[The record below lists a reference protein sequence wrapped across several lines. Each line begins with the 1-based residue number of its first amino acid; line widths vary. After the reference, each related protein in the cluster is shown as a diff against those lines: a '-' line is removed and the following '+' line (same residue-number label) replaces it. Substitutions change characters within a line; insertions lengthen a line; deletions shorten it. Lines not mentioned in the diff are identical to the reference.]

1 MLLELDC
8 IHWIYNFL
16 SGFAS
21 WILLAGY
28 LVVPGTFTT
37 LQSSHTVKQELDT
50 NPTKK
55 AVLSTIQNPPLI
67 GISCSLLVIGA
78 LTMTYL
84 FFRWKQNYF
93 WLINRLFIP
102 TSLNAVAGLLT
113 TLINIYTAKNGNWS
127 IMALLTVIATATT
140 AFSSLAVALFYKFWK
155 IRKLKEEHERE
166 QKAGLVMVYP

>member
-1 MLLELDC
+1 MGSDTLGSEGSCAEVVQEGVGDEKSGIRRKDTNLTVETEYVHMLLELDC

-16 SGFAS
+16 PGFAS
-21 WILLAGY
+21 WILMAGY

-55 AVLSTIQNPPLI
+55 AVLNTFQNPPLI

-93 WLINRLFIP
+93 WLINRLFIQKWELVHYG
-102 TSLNAVAGLLT
+102 SS
-113 TLINIYTAKNGNWS
+113 NGNCNGNDS
-127 IMALLTVIATATT
+127 VLLI
-140 AFSSLAVALFYKFWK
+140 SSGTIL
-155 IRKLKEEHERE
+155 
-166 QKAGLVMVYP
+166 